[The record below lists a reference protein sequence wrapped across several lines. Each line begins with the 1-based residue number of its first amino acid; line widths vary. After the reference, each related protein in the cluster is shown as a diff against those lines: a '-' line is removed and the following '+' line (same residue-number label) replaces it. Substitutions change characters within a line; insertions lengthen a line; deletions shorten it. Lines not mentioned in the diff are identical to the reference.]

1 MLITTLVALFCKGE
15 KKLTPHT
22 QGNTTITTHKGSQLL
37 KLIETRYQ
45 VQPSDKEL
53 HTEHIPLRNIILH

>member
-1 MLITTLVALFCKGE
+1 MLITTLVVSFCKE
-15 KKLTPHT
+15 RK
-22 QGNTTITTHKGSQLL
+22 ITTHKGSQLL

-53 HTEHIPLRNIILH
+53 HTEHTLLRTTILH